1 MNNKEKLK
9 RLLFLSEYKNSSND
23 KKLITENI
31 DAILESKQ
39 TEQQAVAVLKRNNPA
54 IEDAVHQITID
65 KLKPLD
71 RTQNQVLLPALANA
85 SIQHQNINDLRALF
99 NTVGE
104 FVTTNKISPPQIDR
118 DGNYVIKDKVFR
130 DYLKF
135 SEYIHGLESMG
146 KGLQQWKGEINV
158 ETNEKPLFDQNGIKI
173 YDGNDVG
180 KCIKYTT
187 GGLTGQ
193 HYGFCIGQPA
203 NTMWQSYR
211 DTKTSTFHYVVDENR
226 DLSDPLHIVV
236 VDATQHGI
244 ELTDANNSTNNI
256 AEYGNDTNAYLKY
269 LGSKGV
275 PVEQIFKNKL
285 KTPEEEAE
293 TAKLGSR
300 NTDLQWLKDLS
311 FQEKSKYI
319 GRGHLLND
327 EQFNYLWNFKNDKGG
342 FHLLKQY
349 VSTGQAIPEEQFN
362 ILIGK
367 DETMAAAAE

>member
-1 MNNKEKLK
+1 
-9 RLLFLSEYKNSSND
+9 
-23 KKLITENI
+23 
-31 DAILESKQ
+31 
-39 TEQQAVAVLKRNNPA
+39 
-54 IEDAVHQITID
+54 
-65 KLKPLD
+65 
-71 RTQNQVLLPALANA
+71 
-85 SIQHQNINDLRALF
+85 
-99 NTVGE
+99 
-104 FVTTNKISPPQIDR
+104 
-118 DGNYVIKDKVFR
+118 
-130 DYLKF
+130 
-135 SEYIHGLESMG
+135 MG
-146 KGLQQWKGEINV
+146 KGPQQWKGEINV

-275 PVEQIFKNKL
+275 PVEQIFQNKL

-349 VSTGQAIPEEQFN
+349 VSTGQAIPEEQFS

-367 DETMAAAAE
+367 DETIAAAE